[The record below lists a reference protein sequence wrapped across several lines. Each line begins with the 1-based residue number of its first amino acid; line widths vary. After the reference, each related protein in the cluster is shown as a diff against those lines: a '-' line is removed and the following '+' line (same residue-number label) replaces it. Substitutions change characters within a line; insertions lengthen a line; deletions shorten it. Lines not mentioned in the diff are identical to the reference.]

1 MRKGYQGMRKGYLS
15 KRIKVFI
22 IIVALVGCSALA
34 WGARGEYYGY
44 DDDVSNIGCEICITC
59 DCLHDECDESCLALV
74 GHQHDGIECDCD
86 AIEIIAS
93 VPGDDGAIDRSDA
106 EDVEDAEDTEDTE
119 DAEDA
124 EDVDSE
130 DADDEDVDNEDL
142 CEDADIED
150 LDNEDLDNDDLD
162 NDERGIEEV
171 DDEDTDVEDVDYDD
185 EYEYGEPGDD
195 LDSDDGQGDG
205 ELVDNNQ
212 PDDDGDDVGG
222 PVENTPNSPL
232 RPPSSGEE
240 AVPQLPVEPQQPLE
254 PLPPRFTPR
263 PSPID
268 ININPVNVIPPSNS
282 FLSMEDRVRFSVDT
296 QIDGLPPFITM
307 EMVVGL
313 LLAQDQYGFPA
324 SVGIAQIIQE
334 GGYGS
339 FGPGGEEGL
348 GLSLLSHKYN
358 NLFGIKGTGPAGS
371 VNLNTF
377 EMTPAGDIWFAEY
390 GFRVYHTHTES
401 IMDRSRLL
409 QEVYSDLY
417 YGVTNA
423 NEFAWN
429 IGGRWATDINYASSL
444 IRHMINYDLYRL
456 DEMTLQDYNELIGV
470 GRFVHPVPGSVIT
483 SPFGFRT
490 FDNSFHR
497 GIDFGTG
504 AHNLPIFAAESGE
517 VIFVGYGIAEG
528 NWIIIDHGDG
538 LYTMYMHNY
547 ANFVEVGQEV
557 HRGQQIGLTGTTGN
571 STGNHLH
578 FQVERNGM
586 AIDPAVLLG
595 FYRID

>member
-1 MRKGYQGMRKGYLS
+1 MRKGYLT

-22 IIVALVGCSALA
+22 IIGALVGGSALA

-44 DDDVSNIGCEICITC
+44 DEDEYEEHIECEVCAEC
-59 DCLHDECDESCLALV
+59 PCFYDECDEDCYALDIYDYDHEHEERV
-74 GHQHDGIECDCD
+74 CTCVDDD
-86 AIEIIAS
+86 AIVSI
-93 VPGDDGAIDRSDA
+93 PGDDDAIDS
-106 EDVEDAEDTEDTE
+106 
-119 DAEDA
+119 
-124 EDVDSE
+124 S
-130 DADDEDVDNEDL
+130 DED
-142 CEDADIED
+142 
-150 LDNEDLDNDDLD
+150 
-162 NDERGIEEV
+162 EV
-171 DDEDTDVEDVDYDD
+171 DDVDYDEVND
-185 EYEYGEPGDD
+185 VEDIDYINENEYGEPEDDDYYFDDYDYGHEDSGGDN
-195 LDSDDGQGDG
+195 LEGNDDTGN
-205 ELVDNNQ
+205 DNNIS
-212 PDDDGDDVGG
+212 G
-222 PVENTPNSPL
+222 PVENTPNTPL
-232 RPPSSGEE
+232 IPPAGGNNE
-240 AVPQLPVEPQQPLE
+240 VTTQPPLA
-254 PLPPRFTPR
+254 PLPPRYTPR
-263 PSPID
+263 PSPIE
-268 ININPVNVIPPSNS
+268 ININPINVIPPSDT

-296 QIDGLPPFITM
+296 EIEGLPPFITK

-313 LLAQDQYGFPA
+313 LIAQDNYGFPA

-348 GLSLLSHKYN
+348 GLSILSHKYN

-377 EMTPAGDIWFAEY
+377 EMTPAGEIWFADY

-401 IMDRSRLL
+401 IMDRSVLL

-456 DEMTLQDYNELIGV
+456 DEMTLQDYNELIGI
-470 GRFVHPVPGSVIT
+470 GRFIHPVPGSVIT

-517 VIFVGYGIAEG
+517 VVFVGYGIAEG
-528 NWIIIDHGDG
+528 NWIIIYHGDG
-538 LYTMYMHNY
+538 LYTMYMHNF

-557 HRGQQIGLTGTTGN
+557 HRGQQIGLTGTTGI

>member
-1 MRKGYQGMRKGYLS
+1 MKKGYLS

-22 IIVALVGCSALA
+22 IIGALIGGSALA

-44 DDDVSNIGCEICITC
+44 DDDEDYAEQIVCDVCAECECPY
-59 DCLHDECDESCLALV
+59 DECEEDCHVVSE
-74 GHQHDGIECDCD
+74 HEHDDVVECDCEPED
-86 AIEIIAS
+86 AITS
-93 VPGDDGAIDRSDA
+93 VPGDDDAIDSID
-106 EDVEDAEDTEDTE
+106 EDDQ
-119 DAEDA
+119 
-124 EDVDSE
+124 
-130 DADDEDVDNEDL
+130 DDEY
-142 CEDADIED
+142 
-150 LDNEDLDNDDLD
+150 
-162 NDERGIEEV
+162 
-171 DDEDTDVEDVDYDD
+171 YDD
-185 EYEYGEPGDD
+185 EYDEDLDMDDEDQYGEFDDDDYIDDEDQEDNDLDDNNLGDD
-195 LDSDDGQGDG
+195 NLGDDNQGDSNQG
-205 ELVDNNQ
+205 DNNQ
-212 PDDDGDDVGG
+212 EGNDDLGDNGDVLG
-222 PVENTPNSPL
+222 PIENTPNTPIV
-232 RPPSSGEE
+232 PPGTGDE
-240 AVPQLPVEPQQPLE
+240 ATSQPPTSL
-254 PLPPRFTPR
+254 LPPRYTPR

-268 ININPVNVIPPSNS
+268 ININPINIIPPSNTFIS
-282 FLSMEDRVRFSVDT
+282 LEDRVRFSVDT
-296 QIDGLPPFITM
+296 QIEGLPPFITM

-313 LLAQDQYGFPA
+313 LLAQDNYGFPV

-348 GLSLLSHKYN
+348 GLSLLAHEYN

-377 EMTPAGDIWFAEY
+377 EMTPAGEIWFAEY
-390 GFRVYHTHTES
+390 GFRVYNTHTES

-538 LYTMYMHNY
+538 LYTMYMHNL